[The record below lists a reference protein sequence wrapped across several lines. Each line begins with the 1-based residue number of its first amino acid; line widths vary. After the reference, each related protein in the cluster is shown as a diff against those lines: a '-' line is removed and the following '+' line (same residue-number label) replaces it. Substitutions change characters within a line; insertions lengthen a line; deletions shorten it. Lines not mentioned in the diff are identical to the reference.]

1 MTEENPMDRPRPA
14 QWGQPLPT
22 DTARALKRMTRTIVA
37 GERMWDQRA
46 AEMAKLHTEGGYSY
60 DAIAAAAGLTREGVR
75 KSILR
80 WRERQASG
88 AGHAIARAR

>member
-1 MTEENPMDRPRPA
+1 MDRPARR
-14 QWGQPLPT
+14 GQALPT
-22 DTARALKRMTRTIVA
+22 DEARSLRRMTRTIVS

-46 AEMAKLHTEGGYSY
+46 AEMHRLHQECGYSF

-80 WRERQASG
+80 WQQRQTSG
-88 AGHAIARAR
+88 AEHAIARAR